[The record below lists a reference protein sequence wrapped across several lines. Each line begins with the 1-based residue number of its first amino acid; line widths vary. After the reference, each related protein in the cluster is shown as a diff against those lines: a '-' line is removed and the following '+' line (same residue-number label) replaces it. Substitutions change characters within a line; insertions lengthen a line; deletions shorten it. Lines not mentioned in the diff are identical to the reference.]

1 MKKICKCG
9 ISFFTVQTVMFKY
22 FFCSVVLKLQVD
34 QANFPRPGLTRFFDE
49 SDEID
54 AVWFESSCCDLT
66 RFFVDNCVSV
76 SRTAVARDNFSCK
89 SRTVWA

>member
-9 ISFFTVQTVMFKY
+9 ISFFTVQTQTVMFKY

-54 AVWFESSCCDLT
+54 
-66 RFFVDNCVSV
+66 
-76 SRTAVARDNFSCK
+76 
-89 SRTVWA
+89 